1 MTQDFS
7 NPKPNPGQGSANPSG
22 PSGEWR
28 ELDVQTLNGLN
39 AWGTVSYILHLVVAV
54 AALIP
59 GAQMGPLLLV
69 VALVIDLVK
78 RGDAEGTW
86 HASHFRWRIRTVII
100 AGILYLVTAPLW
112 LLLFLPG
119 WLAWL
124 AISIWFLYRIVSGM
138 VRLNKGLPMEMS
150 A

>member
-7 NPKPNPGQGSANPSG
+7 NG
-22 PSGEWR
+22 PSGESR

-78 RGDAEGTW
+78 RGDAVGTW

-100 AGILYLVTAPLW
+100 AGLLYAVTAPLW
-112 LLLFLPG
+112 LLFILPG

-124 AISIWFLYRIVSGM
+124 AVSIWFLYRIVSGLTK
-138 VRLNKGLPMEMS
+138 LNKGLPMEIP